1 MSMEEKFANFKQ
13 FVKEVSNN
21 QEIIEEYQNMSWMKL
36 QALAY
41 VLLLPNRDRLDE
53 IVGEMQKRLD
63 FPDEHRGKFR
73 RYIDLFVEYLAG
85 ETNSGGPPEYIS
97 SQNMDFETRMR
108 LYMEEQDRKNL

>member
-85 ETNSGGPPEYIS
+85 ETNSAGPPEYIS